1 MNKPERVHTGE
12 QIDFPHL
19 AKNERDM
26 GHPQLW
32 LGESFESCSFFLNL
46 PSAKSFAR
54 DKFCCRGQAVF
65 RASLRLVESGG
76 VLATVAPCTYDSRSV
91 ISCAHRVGFGS
102 TGTAYGGVALTYLIS
117 KASHLRF
124 DSVRSCSLSSTTA
137 GQGRAFSLTRLP
149 EDSRETS
156 SSPVTSSDMWAQTV
170 VIGGPRHS
178 RGPEVSVIRRC
189 Q

>member
-1 MNKPERVHTGE
+1 LISHISLKTSEIWGTHSCGWVRVLRAVH
-12 QIDFPHL
+12 
-19 AKNERDM
+19 
-26 GHPQLW
+26 
-32 LGESFESCSFFLNL
+32 SSLNL

-65 RASLRLVESGG
+65 RASLRLVERGG

-156 SSPVTSSDMWAQTV
+156 SSPVTSGDMWAQTV